1 MYRHSGER
9 GKGHPRSIGVLFAVM
24 TALLVVGILPAIAG
38 AEVEPS
44 AVSFPGSPLTVSV
57 GTQGQCQ
64 SSYPGS
70 GNNYFPE
77 GGNLGDCGFF
87 LAFPKATGQPE
98 ALQGQTYGFSGF
110 AGPHLSNE
118 YTPVSQSPI
127 TGSGTAVDPY
137 AQTTIFKVVDSESK
151 EYALVTETTTY
162 VNGQPQFTSTYNVKN
177 VTSSPEAKI
186 YFRAIYAG
194 DLYVNGNDYG
204 TGVFLGGP
212 PRFVGGQNTGSGVL
226 GGFQEAPAPAL
237 PWTSFQEGC
246 WNEAPE
252 PFRCEGAALTDRGIW
267 NLVRSTDEEPQAFN
281 ASIDP
286 APIDNAAGVEW
297 DQVRETGLAAGQE
310 QAFTIINRTQV
321 PNTLQVSPANQTLTQ
336 GQTET
341 ITVTALDTANQPYA
355 GKSVHYT
362 VAGANPQS
370 GSVVLDATG
379 KAQISYVGHN
389 AGIDTTQLFVDLG
402 GSGVQ
407 TPSDPAGTARVTFV
421 PLPPTPNSSYTVQS
435 IKANS
440 DGTITIVF
448 VPTQSGT
455 ATLEVT
461 VPTGTI
467 ARREAIAAR
476 RLHRSKKCKRGQ
488 IKLKGKCRPKTT
500 VSGRIVAAGVA
511 GVPLT
516 LTVKPSSKIVKA
528 LTKGKSVKLTATLTY
543 RSSLG
548 GNPTVQVYRV
558 TVKGKKPRKR
568 KH

>member
-1 MYRHSGER
+1 MYRCNDVSPLSRPLG
-9 GKGHPRSIGVLFAVM
+9 
-24 TALLVVGILPAIAG
+24 ALLGALAAALVAFSLLPAVAG
-38 AEVEPS
+38 AEEELG
-44 AVSFPGSPLTVSV
+44 AVSFPGGPLTVSV
-57 GTQGQCQ
+57 GPLGQCQ
-64 SSYPGS
+64 SSYPNS

-87 LAFPKATGQPE
+87 LAFPKTGSGQPAPLKE
-98 ALQGQTYGFSGF
+98 HTFGFSGF
-110 AGPHLSNE
+110 AGPHLASS
-118 YTPVSQSPI
+118 YTPVSQSPV
-127 TGSGTAVDPY
+127 TGSGSPATPY
-137 AQTTIFKVVDSESK
+137 TQTTVFKVVDSEGN
-151 EYALVTETTTY
+151 EDALISETTSY
-162 VNGQPQFTSTYNVKN
+162 VSGQPQFTSTFNVKN
-177 VTSSPEAKI
+177 VTKPETKI

-212 PRFVGGQNTGSGVL
+212 PRFVGGQNTASGVL

-237 PWTSFQEGC
+237 PWNSFQEGC
-246 WNEAPE
+246 WNETPE
-252 PFRCEGAALTDRGIW
+252 GRCEGAAGGDKGIW
-267 NLVRSTDEEPQAFN
+267 NVVRSSDEAAQAFN
-281 ASIDP
+281 DTVDP

-297 DQVRETGLAAGQE
+297 DQLRETGLEAGHE

-321 PNTLQVSPANQTLTQ
+321 PNTLQVSPASQTLTQ

-341 ITVTALDTANQPYA
+341 IAVTALDTANQPYA

-370 GSVVLDATG
+370 GTVILNAAG
-379 KAQISYVGHN
+379 QAQISYVGHN

-407 TPSDPAGTARVTFV
+407 IPSDPAGTARVTFL
-421 PLPPTPNSSYTVQS
+421 PLPPTPNSSYKVQS

-448 VPTQSGT
+448 VPVQAGT

-467 ARREAIAAR
+467 ARREALAAR
-476 RLHRSKKCKRGQ
+476 RAKRCKAGQ
-488 IKLKGKCRPKTT
+488 VRIRRRCRPKTT
-500 VSGRIVAAGVA
+500 VSGRITASGVA

-516 LTVKPSSKIVKA
+516 LTVKPSGKVVSA
-528 LTKGKSVKLTATLTY
+528 LRKGRNVTLTATLTY

-548 GNPTVQVYRV
+548 GAPTVQVFHV
-558 TVKGKKPRKR
+558 TVKGKKHRRKR
-568 KH
+568 H